1 MDTNAE
7 NLECNR
13 SEPDTEMKTLNE
25 EQCVITV
32 HSRDI
37 TSGLVALKAN
47 DQVRYF
53 RFTYKNSAS
62 RIMSGQLVAG
72 KLP

>member
-53 RFTYKNSAS
+53 CFT
-62 RIMSGQLVAG
+62 
-72 KLP
+72 